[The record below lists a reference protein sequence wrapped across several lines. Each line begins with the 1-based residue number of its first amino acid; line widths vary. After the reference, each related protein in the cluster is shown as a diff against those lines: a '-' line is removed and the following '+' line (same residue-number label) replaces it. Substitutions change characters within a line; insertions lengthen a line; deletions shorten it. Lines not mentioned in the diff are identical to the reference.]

1 MKRRVVLFI
10 ATGGG
15 FGYSPVVSGTAG
27 SAVAIP
33 LAYVIM
39 HAPAAVQAAILIVAY
54 CIFTWAAG
62 EAEKIFGKKDAGEIV
77 CDEIIGMWVTLFAL
91 PPDSAHLALGFLL
104 FRFFD
109 IVKPPP
115 ARFIDRKVPG
125 GHGVMLDDVAAAI
138 YAHICLRLLL

>member
-1 MKRRVVLFI
+1 MKKRAAMFL

-15 FGYSPVVSGTAG
+15 FGYSPFAPGTAG

-33 LAYVIM
+33 FAYIIM
-39 HAPAAVQAAILIVAY
+39 HAPPVAQAIIIIAAY
-54 CIFTWAAG
+54 FIFVWAAG
-62 EAEKIFGKKDAGEIV
+62 EAEKVFNRPDAGEIV

-91 PPDSAHLALGFLL
+91 TPDSAHLALGFLL

-109 IVKPPP
+109 IIKLPP
-115 ARFIDRKVPG
+115 ANYFDQKVHG
-125 GHGVMLDDVAAAI
+125 GHGVVLDDIAAGL